1 MRLLTGLYGIKAPS
15 SNTVALG
22 SDGDD
27 SLVITGTRQVLYK
40 YNPGNEQW
48 QRNACSTLGL
58 VYVGPNRVTSG
69 GPDIDLKPPNG
80 FKGIGGDG
88 NCLFRTFSFILT
100 GSEDQHMAVREAIL
114 DHMVRTAHLLL
125 FQHIRSSHTSVQS
138 YIASSKMDKSGI

>member
-1 MRLLTGLYGIKAPS
+1 MAAKCLL
-15 SNTVALG
+15 
-22 SDGDD
+22 
-27 SLVITGTRQVLYK
+27 
-40 YNPGNEQW
+40 
-48 QRNACSTLGL
+48 L
-58 VYVGPNRVTSG
+58 VYVGPNRVTPG

-80 FKGIGGDG
+80 YKGIEGDG

-138 YIASSKMDKSGI
+138 YIASSKWIIVVFGVQKRKCSL